1 MTSIHGKTV
10 FVYLAMF
17 SLCLVSSPVMV
28 RAAVPGVITYQGSL
42 TTPDGE
48 PQASGAYDMEFKL
61 WGAPSGGAMHWIETH
76 SGANAVVVTNG
87 VFSVNLGS
95 ILPFPADLFA
105 TSPHLWLEV
114 AADLGGDGFTLTDVY
129 ISRVRFT
136 ATPYAFHSDNADT
149 LDGLDASDFMNS
161 SSSSYVM
168 VETTDDPSI
177 NGLNLLAAYAEARLI
192 RMTPSE
198 VPLAEENR
206 LAVIVPPGQ
215 YYLGTGQLEM
225 DTEKVDLVGL
235 TTLSKNQH
243 IFGLSNGAGT
253 GVLRQTANDVKIEN
267 LFLELLPNDHEL
279 HLGDTLSSG
288 MGDDLDDQDPA
299 AYFPDSDTTG
309 TVVRNCRFRSQV
321 LDDEG
326 NPGSGLAMRV
336 GIEYSGRY
344 EDCSGD
350 YGIVHLDASYNQNND
365 IWFGFGFKGKASG
378 TFKSCSAF
386 AYSFGAEGE
395 ASGTFNDCLTVG
407 CSFGYN
413 GRANGEF
420 KGCSGGIYSF
430 GYQDDTPQIEDVQ
443 KEIDFPDPYSGAS
456 GRFIDCTGGDSCFG
470 TGGNAS
476 GLFINCFGEQYCFGT
491 GGQASGTFINCAASN
506 ESFGADGEASGD
518 FTECTGGDGSFGGS
532 DGVASGVF
540 NSCVGG
546 DVSFGADG
554 EASGIF
560 NYCVAGDY
568 SFGASDGSGPP
579 VMKITYDSL
588 ASGTFSNC
596 IAGDASFGNGG
607 SASGG
612 KFYFCIGGPDSF
624 TQTGSPT
631 VVNCI
636 EDGSLYSP
644 TPTF

>member
-395 ASGTFNDCLTVG
+395 ASGTFENCSAYGL
-407 CSFGYN
+407 SFGYM
-413 GRANGEF
+413 GE
-420 KGCSGGIYSF
+420 
-430 GYQDDTPQIEDVQ
+430 
-443 KEIDFPDPYSGAS
+443 
-456 GRFIDCTGGDSCFG
+456 
-470 TGGNAS
+470 AS
-476 GLFINCFGEQYCFGT
+476 GLFRNCSGGDQSFGYAEEEEEEIIHQLKAPVDPVGI
-491 GGQASGTFINCAASN
+491 ASGTFINCIADS
-506 ESFGADGEASGD
+506 ESFGHGGEASGI
-518 FTECTGGDGSFGGS
+518 FTECTGGDGSFGSNGE
-532 DGVASGVF
+532 ASGTF

-546 DVSFGADG
+546 EFSFGADG
-554 EASGIF
+554 DASGVF
-560 NYCVAGDY
+560 NYCVAGEY
-568 SFGASDGSGPP
+568 SFGAANGGQGPP
-579 VMKITYDSL
+579 PRQASDKITYDSS
-588 ASGTFSNC
+588 ASGTFNHC
-596 IAGDASFGNGG
+596 TAGEDSFGSGGWAGGGEFYHCNGG
-607 SASGG
+607 PG
-612 KFYFCIGGPDSF
+612 SF
-624 TQTGSPT
+624 TIVGSPD
-631 VVNCI
+631 VVFCI
-636 EDGSLYSP
+636 EDGEEYSP
-644 TPTF
+644 PIIY